1 MRNRYYKLLT
11 LTVLAVLAGC
21 DKENTPAGGEV
32 PEGALRVVAEGA
44 EGTGSKVTVDGK
56 DVYWQNN
63 EPVRV
68 NDNNNLALTIEQS
81 GNQYTAYIRNL
92 GAASTKGNYYVMTP
106 PNLSTMTTADIDE
119 QYFKTGLPMARY
131 LTINAPREYIYKEF
145 NPATGPRR
153 QVIEGLPMYGKAE
166 ANDGSVTMKHL
177 TVSIRVELTNE
188 ARRPVMLDSI
198 VVSVSGNKC
207 LSGVYK
213 YLIRQREILSVP
225 VPDFTNATEGANKSV
240 RMNFSTSATTAAQ
253 RTIGA
258 GVENTKWVQ
267 VPIMPLPKNGQFG
280 TLTIK
285 VYGKTKWDG
294 YEGTTM
300 YQGANPAPGEQFC
313 IERSVTPTS
322 GTFLYTNGIKR
333 NQLFSAPMTI
343 TSEDAGTDKGIFTFG
358 SSASAPK
365 GVILLSESSTPPDN
379 TYRLLSKIE
388 MQWLLDNRGDEN
400 TARFVVIN
408 RRPSGEGG
416 YVKSALCIFPD
427 GVQIS
432 DLPSEVHPYVNT
444 NEVPQH
450 IYQLYQLVRLNP
462 DWAKGCFVL
471 PLIDY
476 SDIYKSYTNYRHQ
489 VGNEWLYAEMKDNY
503 TPAAYTW
510 TEPEFWGSRYCGW
523 FYDRYLYVKTLP

>member
-11 LTVLAVLAGC
+11 LTALAVLAGC

-81 GNQYTAYIRNL
+81 GDQYTAYIRNL
-92 GAASTKGNYYVMTP
+92 GAASAKGYYYVMTP
-106 PNLSTMTTADIDE
+106 PNLSTMTTVDIDE
-119 QYFKTGLPMARY
+119 QYFKTGFPIARY
-131 LTINAPREYIYKEF
+131 LTINAPREYVYKEF

-153 QVIEGLPMYGKAE
+153 QVIEGLPMYGKAA

-177 TVSIRVELTNE
+177 TASIRVELTNE

-213 YLIRQREILSVP
+213 YLIREREILSVP
-225 VPDFTNATEGANKSV
+225 DPDFTNAQEGANKSV
-240 RMNFSTSATTAAQ
+240 MMNFSTSATTAAQ
-253 RTIGA
+253 RTIGT

-300 YQGANPAPGEQFC
+300 YEGASPAPGEQFC

-322 GTFLYTNGIKR
+322 GTFLYTNGIQR
-333 NQLFSAPMTI
+333 NKLFSAPMTI
-343 TSEDAGTDKGIFTFG
+343 TSADAGTDKGIFTLG

-365 GVILLSESSTPPDN
+365 GTFYLSRNATPPDN

-388 MQWLLDNRGDEN
+388 LQYLLEMRGDEN
-400 TARFVVIN
+400 TARCAFVHYSPRTAV
-408 RRPSGEGG
+408 R
-416 YVKSALCIFPD
+416 LCVFPD
-427 GVQIS
+427 GVNKS
-432 DLPSEVHPYVNT
+432 ELPDEIQNNINT
-444 NEVPQH
+444 SSYESNCPF
-450 IYQLYQLVRLNP
+450 YDNYP
-462 DWAKGCFVL
+462 SWAKGCLMIRLHYISGSPSFYRASL
-471 PLIDY
+471 SNGDY
-476 SDIYKSYTNYRHQ
+476 IYANLRYSRSYL
-489 VGNEWLYAEMKDNY
+489 VG
-503 TPAAYTW
+503 YTW
-510 TEPEFWGSRYCGW
+510 DRPSLWGYTETGWGTNNDKTY
-523 FYDRYLYVKTLP
+523 YLYVKELP